1 MFKVTRMD
9 GKFVLEESPL
19 QSARAEKEKDL
30 DKLKSAPSLQE
41 ISTIIERI
49 LIRLEAL
56 EK

>member
-1 MFKVTRMD
+1 MFRVTRMD

-41 ISTIIERI
+41 ISTIIKRI

>member
-1 MFKVTRMD
+1 MFRVTRMD

-30 DKLKSAPSLQE
+30 DKLKSPPSLQE
-41 ISTIIERI
+41 LTAIVERI
-49 LIRLEAL
+49 LIRIVEL

>member
-1 MFKVTRMD
+1 MD

-41 ISTIIERI
+41 ISTIIKRI